1 MCTVQCTMWWLD
13 GASSI
18 RLHESQ
24 PLALETNTQGLV
36 FSTHLLLLILKPAD
50 NDDHHIHAENN
61 GVRDSGCRSLWISPK
76 PRFSKPNILPAA
88 VNTEV

>member
-1 MCTVQCTMWWLD
+1 MWWLD

-61 GVRDSGCRSLWISPK
+61 GGGDSTQGAEAYGY
-76 PRFSKPNILPAA
+76 LPSQGFQNEIHCQQPSIF
-88 VNTEV
+88 NTEV